1 MSSLVPTFTDLSFYT
16 HDNKSRYDGLVTKFN
31 SNFPTSSV
39 DFFARSP
46 GRVNLIGDHIDY
58 NFFPVLP
65 MAIDVD
71 VVAAVGVNDSNQ
83 IVITNTDDKEF
94 PKQVIELPSDPKE
107 TVTIDKAQHGWG
119 NYFKCGLI
127 VAHKYLLEN
136 KKQDDFKVKGMNIIF
151 DGTVPTG
158 GGLSSSA
165 AFCVASTLA
174 VLYANGIKEV
184 SKSDLTKITVVSEHY
199 VGVNTG
205 GMDQCASVYG
215 EINKALLIQFKP
227 ELKGT
232 PFEFPVKNLTFVI
245 TNSLQVANKHET
257 APIHYNLRVVEMGI
271 ASDLLAKKLGL
282 SNLPQ
287 DSNIGSSNLR
297 GVMDGY
303 YISKNQPKWDGND
316 IDIGIERLI
325 KMVTIVEQELTNQ
338 TGYSVAEASKELGL
352 TEQEFHEKYLT
363 VVPVRFDTL
372 KLYQRAKHVYR
383 ESLRVLQTLKLL
395 KSPIADPEQFLSAL
409 GKLFDESQIDLDN
422 LNNSSNDKLNE
433 ICKIAVENGAYGSRI
448 TGAGWGGS
456 IVHLT
461 TTEKVAGLI
470 QAFTEKYYKKEF
482 PDITDAE
489 LHEAILDSKPAIG
502 SCIIKL

>member
-16 HDNKSRYDGLVTKFN
+16 HDNKSRYNDLVTKFKK
-31 SNFPTSSV
+31 NFPESSV
-39 DFFARSP
+39 EFFARSP

-65 MAIDVD
+65 MAIEVD

-83 IVITNTDDKEF
+83 IVITNTDEKDF
-94 PKQVIELPSDPKE
+94 PKQVIEIPSDPKVS
-107 TVTIDKAQHGWG
+107 VTIDKAQHGWG

-127 VAHKYLLEN
+127 VAHKYLLEKGHN
-136 KKQDDFKVKGMNIIF
+136 GKVKGLNIIF

-174 VLYANGIKEV
+174 ILHANGVKEL

-215 EINKALLIQFKP
+215 ETNKALLIQFKP

-232 PFEFPVKNLTFVI
+232 PFEFPIKNLTFVI

-282 SNLPQ
+282 KDLPQ
-287 DSNIGSSNLR
+287 DSNIDSSSLR

-303 YISKNQPKWDGND
+303 YSTLNQEKWDGND
-316 IDIGIERLI
+316 IDIGIERL
-325 KMVTIVEQELTNQ
+325 
-338 TGYSVAEASKELGL
+338 
-352 TEQEFHEKYLT
+352 
-363 VVPVRFDTL
+363 
-372 KLYQRAKHVYR
+372 
-383 ESLRVLQTLKLL
+383 
-395 KSPIADPEQFLSAL
+395 
-409 GKLFDESQIDLDN
+409 
-422 LNNSSNDKLNE
+422 
-433 ICKIAVENGAYGSRI
+433 
-448 TGAGWGGS
+448 
-456 IVHLT
+456 
-461 TTEKVAGLI
+461 
-470 QAFTEKYYKKEF
+470 
-482 PDITDAE
+482 
-489 LHEAILDSKPAIG
+489 
-502 SCIIKL
+502 